1 MQYWYISLRRRLPNQ
16 LSKMEETDYTQ
27 IIDWD
32 KVKCPKCGGRRFLG
46 KYCPE
51 PYCIDCG
58 IKFNV
63 KDSLIK
69 PTK

>member
-1 MQYWYISLRRRLPNQ
+1 
-16 LSKMEETDYTQ
+16 MEETDYTQ

-58 IKFNV
+58 TKFNA

-69 PTK
+69 PKGN